1 MTGENGPVTV
11 RGNDMLAGEGAD
23 GAKSVVSVRAC
34 EGEGRS
40 LSRPA
45 EGGES
50 ESPASEGLWRCDCGM
65 AEVREVED
73 RGSRAGGWSGAH
85 SGGWRRGKERSRPHR
100 QRARAQVSMDV
111 AANDVEA
118 QLGNRKGRFWSD
130 VGGVLGAVV
139 AILWSDGRR
148 RVEGSDSG
156 CARAGRQWQVGFVGE
171 RGGAEQQQQQQQ
183 CNRQKHSGRQRR
195 PDDIHTRAAV
205 SRKSEGESK
214 HRQVRYG

>member
-1 MTGENGPVTV
+1 
-11 RGNDMLAGEGAD
+11 
-23 GAKSVVSVRAC
+23 
-34 EGEGRS
+34 
-40 LSRPA
+40 
-45 EGGES
+45 
-50 ESPASEGLWRCDCGM
+50 
-65 AEVREVED
+65 
-73 RGSRAGGWSGAH
+73 
-85 SGGWRRGKERSRPHR
+85 
-100 QRARAQVSMDV
+100 VSMDV

-118 QLGNRKGRFWSD
+118 QLGSRKGRFWSD

-171 RGGAEQQQQQQQ
+171 KGGAEQ
-183 CNRQKHSGRQRR
+183 CYRQKHSGRQRR